1 MQPLVSMIC
10 VTNRPHFAELVS
22 TQYESQTYPNKELV
36 VIDSSEG
43 GRILRHMADVY
54 VREKPGSTVGHV
66 RNVGLTAARGDWF
79 MWFDD
84 DDWRHPSLTSNLM
97 VAADEAGAAMAAMRA
112 FYWIDVDGRMERR
125 VCNNWPVFGAAVY
138 RNDRP
143 MWPFRAKTL
152 KKCKTD
158 SLWLLRVKEKFDGFG
173 VMLDRAEDYV
183 WVNHGSNVFNR
194 SFETQS
200 RKPNEHDP
208 RFREGKPNSLS
219 THMEMLRK
227 AIA

>member
-10 VTNRPHFAELVS
+10 VTNRPHFAELVAI
-22 TQYESQTYPNKELV
+22 QYETQTYTNKELV
-36 VIDSSEG
+36 VIDSSEC
-43 GRILRHMADVY
+43 GRILQDVADVY
-54 VREKPGSTVGHV
+54 VREAPGAEIGHV
-66 RNVGLTAARGDWF
+66 RNVGLEAARGDWI

-84 DDWRHPSLTSNLM
+84 DDWRNPNLTSLLM
-97 VAADEAGAAMAAMRA
+97 QSAEEMGEGMAGLRS

-143 MWPFRAKTL
+143 MWPFRTKTL

-158 SLWLLRVKEKFDGFG
+158 SLWLLRIKEKFDGFG
-173 VMLDRAEDYV
+173 VMLDKAEDYV

-194 SFETQS
+194 SFDTENRFPT
-200 RKPNEHDP
+200 EHDP
-208 RFREGKPNSLS
+208 MFREGKPNSLS
-219 THMEMLRK
+219 RHMTMLRE